1 MQAAVQPR
9 CCGQSFGVI
18 DILHKQ
24 KQEEQQ
30 AYLATAAASEAA
42 ARQSEATSKTK
53 VASTA
58 TTRSTTTTQQSC
70 LATAVAAEAAAQLH
84 ADRTTHP
91 SIVLVARPTV
101 CRAGYYV
108 RACGNAY
115 VPC

>member
-1 MQAAVQPR
+1 MFEKKKTRQA
-9 CCGQSFGVI
+9 C
-18 DILHKQ
+18 
-24 KQEEQQ
+24 
-30 AYLATAAASEAA
+30 LATAATAEAA
-42 ARQSEATSKTK
+42 ARQSEATAKTK
-53 VASTA
+53 VAATA

-70 LATAVAAEAAAQLH
+70 LATAAAAEAAAQLH